1 MKSFP
6 LLAMFLFGAG
16 IISMHPRPQ
25 FIPKSPVSVGQTYCL
40 GSTPCVVTYH
50 NHNTRDGVNP
60 NETVLGA
67 STLATIS
74 PTPRWTATADGQIYT
89 QPLYLHQL
97 LMNGTAQNV
106 VYAATENNTVYA
118 WDADSTSSL
127 GTVLNSANLNNAS
140 DLGSGYTEIAV
151 PYTDLPSCGSPN
163 IQPEVGVT
171 GTPVIDLSVTPPVLY
186 VVSKHEDIDQNGGKT
201 YRQKLHALAVD
212 TLQELPGSPVIL
224 DTSFAS
230 QHASGFDPLL
240 DLQRAAL
247 ALFNTGDGSSK
258 VWVSW
263 ASHCD
268 GTPHFGFEIEFTYNY
283 SGVQGFATS
292 YNVFNPESTCTN
304 QPCIGGIWMGGAAP
318 AIDTDGNV
326 YFAVGNGGDRDQ
338 GKGSYSNSVVRIS
351 DEGFQDFYSPP
362 DYDALNRGH
371 VTVAC
376 TNPHPP
382 KCPSP
387 CVLDSTGQYC
397 QLTLTSGDLDL
408 GSGGVLLL
416 SPAFK
421 LNHPELVVAG
431 KQGMVYTI
439 FADSMGSIDSHA
451 TSPSEYSCTTAKV
464 PTPGAIAQCFAGL
477 PGGPNDTDRG
487 SRGAP
492 AFLSALSGTTQYNYL
507 YYVGILDQLK
517 AFKLQNASGLGV
529 FNTVPALPTTGHQFQ
544 FPGASPSVTWDQSKA
559 SNVTNAVVWALDTS
573 GYGTF
578 TKAASGAVLYAY
590 KAIPT
595 GSGSGSLGAELWD
608 TSAFSKT
615 VPGNPG
621 AVKFVVPTVAD
632 GKIFIAGGSPGYQP
646 NSSNCPTP
654 SATVQPTSCG
664 ALTMYK

>member
-247 ALFNTGDGSSK
+247 ALFNTGD
-258 VWVSW
+258 
-263 ASHCD
+263 
-268 GTPHFGFEIEFTYNY
+268 PR
-283 SGVQGFATS
+283 
-292 YNVFNPESTCTN
+292 
-304 QPCIGGIWMGGAAP
+304 AP
-318 AIDTDGNV
+318 I
-326 YFAVGNGGDRDQ
+326 
-338 GKGSYSNSVVRIS
+338 
-351 DEGFQDFYSPP
+351 
-362 DYDALNRGH
+362 
-371 VTVAC
+371 
-376 TNPHPP
+376 
-382 KCPSP
+382 
-387 CVLDSTGQYC
+387 
-397 QLTLTSGDLDL
+397 
-408 GSGGVLLL
+408 
-416 SPAFK
+416 SPA
-421 LNHPELVVAG
+421 
-431 KQGMVYTI
+431 
-439 FADSMGSIDSHA
+439 S
-451 TSPSEYSCTTAKV
+451 
-464 PTPGAIAQCFAGL
+464 
-477 PGGPNDTDRG
+477 
-487 SRGAP
+487 
-492 AFLSALSGTTQYNYL
+492 
-507 YYVGILDQLK
+507 
-517 AFKLQNASGLGV
+517 
-529 FNTVPALPTTGHQFQ
+529 
-544 FPGASPSVTWDQSKA
+544 
-559 SNVTNAVVWALDTS
+559 
-573 GYGTF
+573 
-578 TKAASGAVLYAY
+578 AASGWVGRLRPSIQTEMCISRWATAAIATREKEVTATVWSGFPT
-590 KAIPT
+590 KA
-595 GSGSGSLGAELWD
+595 SR
-608 TSAFSKT
+608 
-615 VPGNPG
+615 
-621 AVKFVVPTVAD
+621 
-632 GKIFIAGGSPGYQP
+632 IFILRPITTRSIAGTSPWP
-646 NSSNCPTP
+646 ARIRILP
-654 SATVQPTSCG
+654 SARVPACSIAPGSTASSR
-664 ALTMYK
+664 